1 MSNPTPH
8 LDLAVEMARLRTEL
22 HATNTNVSRI
32 ADSLER
38 ALNDHEQRLRRIEA
52 EQLRAQGVIK
62 LVAWLG
68 APTAAALVIFLSQ
81 RG

>member
-1 MSNPTPH
+1 MSTPAAYPDMAIE
-8 LDLAVEMARLRTEL
+8 LARLRTEL

-38 ALNDHEQRLRRIEA
+38 ALNDHEGRLRHLEA
-52 EQLRAQGVIK
+52 AQLRTEGVLK

-68 APTAAALVIFLSQ
+68 APSAAAIVLFLSQ